1 MIKVGRLKENKRKC
15 KVSIDYKLFFRY
27 IVYFAMF
34 LLLAL
39 AKGRVGISPF
49 YLGFYVALIYA
60 KESVYILSAE
70 YLIAIN
76 IINLNIDTLII
87 SSISCLVFIIAAIA
101 HRAFKKPM
109 KIFYMNI
116 YSLVANLPI
125 ILLNTASMQVILNAI
140 AMIIV
145 SQIFTYT
152 TIIITYAVI
161 VRGVRYRFNK
171 DEIFSFYVLIL
182 ALSIGLYNINIYGF
196 LPFYI
201 IVPLILLFVLY
212 ANRPLIALI
221 TAVVL
226 GLGAGIT
233 SANILVMAGLV
244 LSTLL
249 SSVFMSNN
257 IYFSAVTFLLSDIFV
272 GMYFKTFGAYSYQH
286 LVMISTG
293 ILIFLVVPKSV
304 KEYIVQTLGGGNC
317 TVTERA
323 IVNRNRRD
331 VSEKLDNLG
340 KVFYEISSVIAGGS
354 IFNNAVNSKELS
366 KQIASD
372 FCAVCPNVNF
382 CANMLGGDTSLAI
395 YDLIEKALHK
405 NKIDTNDAS
414 PFLIGRCNRI
424 DSLIEEVSSKSKNL
438 KVYLKNREQ
447 IGAGR
452 LILGEQLYSIS
463 KLLGEMSLDVRHNV
477 FFDNESERKIIEEL
491 AMVNIVARE
500 VIVSGECGTY
510 GVTITIRRKD
520 VGKKELL
527 VVLENVLKN
536 KFYLVEKF
544 ASDIAGY
551 DVLRLNIEPRYS
563 IVYGIANQT
572 MRGSMASGDTY
583 SVECIGDDRVIIALC
598 DGMGSGELA
607 RLNSSSTISMIE
619 NFYKAGFNNNSIL
632 SLINKILA
640 TYNGESFTC
649 LDMVIV
655 DLKKGAMDII
665 KLGGV
670 QSLMLRQGILE
681 EIGKGALPLG
691 IVEEAK
697 PFTDRKIMLHDD
709 MVVMYTDGILDA
721 LGIQGITEIILD
733 NHAKNPQVLADN
745 ILERATLG
753 GAKDDSTVIVFRI
766 YAKKG

>member
-1 MIKVGRLKENKRKC
+1 MIKVGKLKENKRKY
-15 KVSIDYKLFFRY
+15 KISVDYKLFFRY

-49 YLGFYVALIYA
+49 YLGLYVALIYA
-60 KESVYILSAE
+60 KESIYILSAE
-70 YLIAIN
+70 YLLAIN

-87 SSISCLVFIIAAIA
+87 SSISCLVFIIATIA

-116 YSLVANLPI
+116 YALIANLPI
-125 ILLNTASMQVILNAI
+125 ILFNTASMQVILNAI

-152 TIIITYAVI
+152 TIIIAYAVI

-171 DEIFSFYVLIL
+171 DEIFSFGVLLL

-249 SSVFMSNN
+249 ASVFMSNN

-372 FCAVCPNVNF
+372 FCAVCPNVDF

-405 NKIDTNDAS
+405 DKIDANDAS

-424 DSLIEEVSSKSKNL
+424 DRLVEEVSSRSRNL

-500 VIVSGECGTY
+500 VIVSGESGTY

-520 VGKKELL
+520 IGKKELL
-527 VVLENVLKN
+527 VVLENILKN

-697 PFTDRKIMLHDD
+697 PFTDRKIILHDD